1 MNRHQL
7 IRRNARHSFFRHG
20 RAECSRTQSPR
31 MPTPFSPVDAPH
43 LSGRLPP
50 VAVGIAVVGM
60 LLAAGLAWLFSP
72 RSRCMRP
79 RRSRLEADR
88 AVHPVEAP
96 IAGRVV
102 ATHGT
107 RRTVRAGDVL
117 VELERERTA
126 ALEEE
131 RSRSGCLLPARRDWR
146 ANRGGGSRLA

>member
-1 MNRHQL
+1 MFKNAIAPYANPVFQSMRHL
-7 IRRNARHSFFRHG
+7 KRTASAG
-20 RAECSRTQSPR
+20 RCG
-31 MPTPFSPVDAPH
+31 DC
-43 LSGRLPP
+43 L
-50 VAVGIAVVGM
+50 VGM

-131 RSRSGCLLPARRDWR
+131 RSRSAAHLPARRDWR